1 MTLKLDSVYA
11 RGSDGEFH
19 LHAKAVKE
27 RKTRTNYDLFHEMKP
42 YELADFLA
50 QLMDCCFNSG
60 RWGECDEECP
70 MYDCCNTC
78 GLDNVEDWLMQEAK
92 E

>member
-1 MTLKLDSVYA
+1 MSK
-11 RGSDGEFH
+11 
-19 LHAKAVKE
+19 
-27 RKTRTNYDLFHEMKP
+27 TNYDSFMDMKP

-60 RWGECDEECP
+60 RCGECDEDCP

-78 GLDNVEDWLMQEAK
+78 GVDNVEDWLMQEAN
-92 E
+92 EM